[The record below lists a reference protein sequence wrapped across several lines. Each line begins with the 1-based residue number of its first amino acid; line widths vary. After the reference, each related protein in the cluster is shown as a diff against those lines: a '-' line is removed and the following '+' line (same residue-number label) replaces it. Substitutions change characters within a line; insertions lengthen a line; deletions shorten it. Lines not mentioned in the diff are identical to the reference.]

1 MPNAGPDLSSPT
13 ALAPASAT
21 AAKTSPR
28 VEARIGERARN
39 GAGEEAEHHRPQRVE
54 LCPHPREFGS
64 DSTACWRSSVKRER
78 ITEALRCCQQPSAGL
93 VMAPGPGLP
102 QLGR

>member
-1 MPNAGPDLSSPT
+1 M
-13 ALAPASAT
+13 
-21 AAKTSPR
+21 
-28 VEARIGERARN
+28 GERARN

-54 LCPHPREFGS
+54 LCPRPHEFGS
-64 DSTACWRSSVKRER
+64 GPSSVKRER